1 MLITLTVNGE
11 KREVE
16 TNPDTRLLELIREE
30 LNLTGAKEGCGQGE
44 CGACTVIMNGKL
56 VASCL
61 VLALQADEAE
71 IITIEGLS
79 DGDDLHPIQE
89 AFIETGGIQCGF
101 CTPGMVLASKI
112 LLDENKNPTEEEIRR
127 ALSGNLC
134 RCTGYEKIIEAVKL
148 SADRI
153 YGERG
158 EADE

>member
-11 KREVE
+11 KRKVE
-16 TNPDTRLLELIREE
+16 TDPDTRLLDLIRED

-71 IITIEGLS
+71 ILTIEGLS
-79 DGDDLHPIQE
+79 DGDNLHPIQQ
-89 AFIETGGIQCGF
+89 AFIESGAIQCGF
-101 CTPGMVLASKI
+101 CTPGIVLASKK
-112 LLDENKNPTEEEIRR
+112 LLDEKKNPTEQEIRR
-127 ALSGNLC
+127 GLSGNLC

-148 SADRI
+148 SAAKM
-153 YGERG
+153 YEKRG